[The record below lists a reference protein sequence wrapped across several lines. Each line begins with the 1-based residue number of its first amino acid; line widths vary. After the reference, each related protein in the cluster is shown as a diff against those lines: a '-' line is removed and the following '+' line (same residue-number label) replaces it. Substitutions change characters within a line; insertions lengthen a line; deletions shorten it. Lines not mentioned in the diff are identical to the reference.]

1 MKTTQRPSTRLK
13 RRVFRKRR
21 RLPVGIVVRQLLM
34 ILLMLSGGIAIVV
47 LLQRLPAQVDLTV
60 LVSQAVSD
68 LISGIQMLLSAMF
81 GLGGV
86 VLIAALVVLA
96 GVLML
101 GGCWRLLR
109 LLKMLFFPSPSQGR
123 R

>member
-1 MKTTQRPSTRLK
+1 MKPTQRPSTRLK

-21 RLPVGIVVRQLLM
+21 RLPVGVVVRQLLM
-34 ILLMLSGGIAIVV
+34 ILLLLSGGIAIVV

-109 LLKMLFFPSPSQGR
+109 LLRMLLFPSSTQGR

>member
-21 RLPVGIVVRQLLM
+21 RLPVGVVVRQLLM
-34 ILLMLSGGIAIVV
+34 ILLLLSGGIAIVV

-101 GGCWRLLR
+101 GGCWRLVR
-109 LLKMLFFPSPSQGR
+109 LLRMLLFPSPTQGR